1 MTIEP
6 LHNPFPALL
15 IKPLLM
21 SPSFS
26 LFQLLNISGIFYATS
41 FHWVIALFSEWGK

>member
-6 LHNPFPALL
+6 FHNPFPALL

-26 LFQLLNISGIFYATS
+26 LFQLLNISGILYATS
-41 FHWVIALFSEWGK
+41 FHWVIAPSSGWDK